1 MYCKVG
7 DLWTGF
13 GRTAILVTTTFILTT
28 ALYFSQALPFDVSTH
43 EMTVTHILLVSF
55 KPSVSQDTVDSI
67 CKRIIAFKETCLH
80 PDTGKPYV
88 LATSGGINNNPEH
101 SNKNM
106 THGFIIEF
114 QNEADRQYFLD
125 VDPAHKAFVEHIDP
139 NNNDF
144 LTLDFTDGVYGA

>member
-1 MYCKVG
+1 M
-7 DLWTGF
+7 T
-13 GRTAILVTTTFILTT
+13 
-28 ALYFSQALPFDVSTH
+28 
-43 EMTVTHILLVSF
+43 TVTHVLLVSF
-55 KPSVSQDTVDSI
+55 KPSASQSTIDSI
-67 CKRIIAFKETCLH
+67 WETCLS

-88 LATSGGINNNPEH
+88 LSTRGGINNNPEH

-106 THGFIIEF
+106 THGFIIESRN
-114 QNEADRQYFLD
+114 QLDRQYFLD